1 MASVIINTL
10 MQIKEEEPTRFH
22 DITTEAI
29 SHCTILARM
38 NATYRDQL
46 RSKQREIDNLRS
58 ANRLMTER
66 LKDCYH
72 EVNPVLAEREA
83 LRCEVLRLRRMM
95 FTVISKIEQ
104 YSEDTDLTLQQQ
116 QVLDFVKREMLLPK

>member
-10 MQIKEEEPTRFH
+10 MHIKEEEPTRFH

-66 LKDCYH
+66 LKDCYN

-104 YSEDTDLTLQQQ
+104 YSEETDLTLQQQ